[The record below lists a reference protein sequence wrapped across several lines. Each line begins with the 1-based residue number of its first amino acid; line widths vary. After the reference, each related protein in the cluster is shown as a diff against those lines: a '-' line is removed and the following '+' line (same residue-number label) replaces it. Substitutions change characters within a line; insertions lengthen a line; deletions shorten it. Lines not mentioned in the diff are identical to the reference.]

1 MSVLQPGKMIYRNF
15 GRSGLKVSALSVGTF
30 VNYLPECYEEDK
42 KIIATALKHGI
53 NYFDT
58 S

>member
-1 MSVLQPGKMIYRNF
+1 MSVLQPGKMVYRNL
-15 GRSGLKVSALSVGTF
+15 GKSGLKVSALSLGNF
-30 VNYLPECYEEDK
+30 VNYLPENYEEDK
-42 KIIATALKHGI
+42 KIVATALKHGI